1 MATIGPAVFGPH
13 IWKTMHYVSL
23 GYPKNPTQEQK
34 EKYRAFYMSF
44 MDVLPCS
51 LCAVHYKENY
61 AKYPLTDIILSNR
74 DKLINWVIDIHNIV
88 NEMKNKPIISYVEAR
103 KLIDTIIQ
111 CKPIINEIIRDN
123 LETFTEENLVNQ
135 KLIKQNNNNSSCA
148 INNDMNTIYG
158 MIGLLILLIIIAVIY
173 KKK

>member
-88 NEMKNKPIISYVEAR
+88 NEMKNKKVYSYEEAR
-103 KLIDTIIQ
+103 KLIENNEERCVINIGHSSGHSTGNNIIY
-111 CKPIINEIIRDN
+111 
-123 LETFTEENLVNQ
+123 LLLAFFMGLVFIAVMY
-135 KLIKQNNNNSSCA
+135 KKQNK
-148 INNDMNTIYG
+148 TI
-158 MIGLLILLIIIAVIY
+158 
-173 KKK
+173 

>member
-44 MDVLPCS
+44 IDVLPCS

-61 AKYPLTDIILSNR
+61 EKYPLTDMILSNR
-74 DKLINWVIDIHNIV
+74 EYLINWVIDIHNTV
-88 NEMKNKPIISYVEAR
+88 NEMKNKKVYSYEEAR
-103 KLIDTIIQ
+103 KLIENDTEQ
-111 CKPIINEIIRDN
+111 CIINVNNNKSSGNNIIY
-123 LETFTEENLVNQ
+123 LLLAFFMGLVFIAVMY
-135 KLIKQNNNNSSCA
+135 KKQNK
-148 INNDMNTIYG
+148 TI
-158 MIGLLILLIIIAVIY
+158 
-173 KKK
+173 